1 MRDDEGRSQNLS
13 RDVSEF
19 TGFAKHNNHYI
30 VRDHSCL
37 VQNNQY
43 DYNAAKNQAAAKVN
57 VEAKTR
63 TKSVDGKVTAVAK
76 IKHVMERDHS
86 IQV

>member
-1 MRDDEGRSQNLS
+1 MHDDEGRSQNLS

-19 TGFAKHNNHYI
+19 TGFAKHNNHYF
-30 VRDHSCL
+30 VRGHKCL

-57 VEAKTR
+57 VETKTR
-63 TKSVDGKVTAVAK
+63 TKSADEEVTAVAK
-76 IKHVMERDHS
+76 IKQVIERDHS